1 MYRITFKLDSLQKQI
16 IVFFVLFLLLIQLAG
31 FFAVKYV
38 IHETAHKNLQQEL
51 QVGGRVIYE
60 LWSRKTKDLVEAT
73 RVMAADYALREA
85 IVTNDPETIVSAFR
99 NHGARINAD
108 LMEYIRLDGTI
119 NAATYARPENHQFA
133 FPELIAKAITD
144 GNASG
149 IRLHRGRLT
158 QVVVL
163 PIMAPTTVGWL
174 AASFYIDDANAD
186 QYKKI
191 LALDTSFVSL
201 NKDGKVEIH
210 ASNLSKD
217 ARTRTA
223 PLLTDLLRS
232 GKSETIE
239 IDATHFEVL
248 AIPFESHAGLTFY
261 AVLERSIEEG
271 LLPFESLLYGLFVL
285 FLMSLLI
292 TILGS
297 NLIARRI
304 TQPVSA
310 LVSAVG
316 RISKGD
322 YSEALG
328 IRRNDDIGKLANA
341 FNDLS
346 RGLEERD
353 RVQDLLGKV
362 TSPAIANQLLK
373 QEINLGG
380 EERVVTILFADI
392 RNFTTLC
399 EILTPRQSLELL
411 NRYLAV
417 MNMVIEKHGGVIDK
431 YTGDGVM
438 ALFGAPVSQQ
448 DDAKQALLA
457 ALEMK
462 DKLDELTKKLAL
474 ENLPDPDVGIGIN
487 TARVIA
493 GNIGS
498 HSRLNYTV
506 LGDGVNLAARF
517 EGLTK
522 RYGVKIVVGES
533 TYEAVP
539 NIEYKELDKVRA
551 KGKTVPVRIFEP
563 LGLKGQ
569 LPASTS
575 ELLLE
580 YHKAL
585 SEFRDREWETA
596 RQKFAYLADHQDYA
610 RICSIYLGYIERL
623 SNTENLA
630 EWDGAFTLYEK

>member
-1 MYRITFKLDSLQKQI
+1 MDRLTLKLDSLQKQI
-16 IVFFVLFLLLIQLAG
+16 IVFFVLFLVVIQLAG

-38 IHETAHKNLQQEL
+38 IHETAHKNLQKEL

-60 LWSRKTKDLVEAT
+60 LWSRKTKDLIEAT

-108 LMEYIRLDGTI
+108 FMEYIRLDGTI
-119 NAATYARPENHQFA
+119 SAATYTGPEHHQFA

-163 PIMAPTTVGWL
+163 PILAPTTVGWL
-174 AASFYIDDANAD
+174 AASFYIDDANAK
-186 QYKKI
+186 QYRRI

-201 NKDGKVEIH
+201 DKHGKIDIH
-210 ASNLSKD
+210 ASNLPKEV
-217 ARTRTA
+217 RTRTA
-223 PLLTDLLRS
+223 PLLIDLLRS
-232 GKSETIE
+232 GKSETIR
-239 IDATHFEVL
+239 IDTKNFEVL
-248 AIPFESHAGLTFY
+248 AIPFESHTDQTFY

-285 FLMSLLI
+285 FLMSLFI
-292 TILGS
+292 TILGG

-304 TQPVSA
+304 AQPVSA
-310 LVSAVG
+310 LVTAVG
-316 RISKGD
+316 RIAKGD

-328 IRRNDDIGKLANA
+328 IRRSDEIGKLANA

-399 EILTPRQSLELL
+399 EILTPSQSLELL

-417 MNMVIEKHGGVIDK
+417 MNMVIETHGGVVDK

-438 ALFGAPVSQQ
+438 ALFGAPVSQG

-462 DKLDELTKKLAL
+462 DKLDELTRKLAL

-522 RYGVKIVVGES
+522 RYGVKIVVGET

-539 NIEYKELDKVRA
+539 MIEYRELDKVRA

-569 LPASTS
+569 LSANTS
-575 ELLLE
+575 ELLLQ
-580 YHKAL
+580 YHEAL
-585 SEFRDREWETA
+585 SEFREQAWETA
-596 RQKFAYLADHQDYA
+596 RQKFAYLADHHDYA
-610 RICSIYLGYIERL
+610 RICNIYLGYIERL
-623 SNTENLA
+623 SKTENLA

>member
-1 MYRITFKLDSLQKQI
+1 MNRFPFKLDSLQKQI

-38 IHETAHKNLQQEL
+38 IHQTAHENLQKEL

-60 LWSRKTKDLVEAT
+60 LWSRKTRDLVEAT

-108 LMEYIRLDGTI
+108 FMEYIRLDGTI
-119 NAATYARPENHQFA
+119 SAATYSGSENHQFA
-133 FPELIAKAITD
+133 FPELIAKAITE

-174 AASFYIDDANAD
+174 AASFYIDDANAE
-186 QYKKI
+186 QYKRI
-191 LALDTSFVSL
+191 LALDTSFLSL
-201 NKDGKVEIH
+201 DKDGKVGIY
-210 ASNLSKD
+210 ASNLPKAAS
-217 ARTRTA
+217 ARTA
-223 PLLTDLLRS
+223 PLLTNLLRS
-232 GKSETIE
+232 GKSETIK
-239 IDATHFEVL
+239 IDTQHFEVL
-248 AIPFESHAGLTFY
+248 AIPFESHADLTFY
-261 AVLERSIEEG
+261 AVLQRSMEEG

-285 FLMSLLI
+285 FLMSLFI
-292 TILGS
+292 TILGG
-297 NLIARRI
+297 NFIARRI
-304 TQPVSA
+304 AQPVSA
-310 LVSAVG
+310 LVSAAG
-316 RISKGD
+316 RIAKGD

-328 IRRNDDIGKLANA
+328 IRRNDEIGKLANA

-346 RGLEERD
+346 KGLEERD

-362 TSPAIANQLLK
+362 TSPAIAKQLLK

-399 EILTPRQSLELL
+399 EILTPKESLELL

-417 MNMVIEKHGGVIDK
+417 MNTVIEKHGGVVDK

-438 ALFGAPVSQQ
+438 ALFGAPVSQD
-448 DDAKQALLA
+448 DDALQALLA

-462 DKLDELTKKLAL
+462 DKLDALTKRLAL

-522 RYGVKIVVGES
+522 RYGVKIVVGET

-539 NIEYKELDKVRA
+539 TIEYRELDKVRA

-569 LPASTS
+569 LAPNAS
-575 ELLLE
+575 ELLMQ
-580 YHKAL
+580 YHEAL
-585 SEFRDREWETA
+585 REFRDQQWDKA
-596 RQKFAYLADHQDYA
+596 RQKFAKLADHQNYA
-610 RICSIYLGYIERL
+610 RICSIYIGYIEQL
-623 SNTENLA
+623 STDKSLA